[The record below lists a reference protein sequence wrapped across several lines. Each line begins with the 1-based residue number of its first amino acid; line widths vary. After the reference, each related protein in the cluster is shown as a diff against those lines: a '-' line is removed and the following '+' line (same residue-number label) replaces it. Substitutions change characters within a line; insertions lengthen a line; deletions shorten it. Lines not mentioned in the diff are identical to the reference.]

1 MSPLISG
8 YKFTKT
14 KNVITNTIKLSINP
28 LDSLRFRLYG
38 QKCKISEGCDNEE
51 FQNPKWYREEV
62 EKVLNN
68 VHNKIGEVGGLKC
81 YVYKL
86 LYFEGTRKIRYLLD
100 AILLINSTPGLVVCA

>member
-1 MSPLISG
+1 MKTYLTSHLIPLRSG
-8 YKFTKT
+8 TSFTKT

-68 VHNKIGEVGGLKC
+68 VHKKIGEVGGLHVMFTSC
-81 YVYKL
+81 YILRVL
-86 LYFEGTRKIRYLLD
+86 VRLD
-100 AILLINSTPGLVVCA
+100 TYSTL

>member
-1 MSPLISG
+1 MKTYLTSHLIPLRSG
-8 YKFTKT
+8 TSFTKK

-68 VHNKIGEVGGLKC
+68 VHKKIGEVGGLHVMFTSC
-81 YVYKL
+81 YILRVL
-86 LYFEGTRKIRYLLD
+86 VRLD
-100 AILLINSTPGLVVCA
+100 T